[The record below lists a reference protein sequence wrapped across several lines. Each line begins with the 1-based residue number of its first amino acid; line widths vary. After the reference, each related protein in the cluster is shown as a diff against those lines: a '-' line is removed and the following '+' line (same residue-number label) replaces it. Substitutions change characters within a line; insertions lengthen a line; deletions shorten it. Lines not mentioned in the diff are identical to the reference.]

1 MAAGRHVFGLQP
13 KTRASKPCGS
23 LFKTSPKPETA
34 HEKSLAPRVGDVWS
48 SYGVSPGLLQQN
60 QFTQDLQLLIQ
71 IMNSRFQSLATPTN
85 HTKFVDIPLDQEPI
99 KVSGSCLD
107 VLQEVLRAP
116 HRYFLSHS
124 PRTAAKGRANL
135 RKIHLH
141 LEYRKDQKPT
151 GLNNVLSMSA
161 DITCLPLC
169 LPSLARARST
179 CEVKFN

>member
-71 IMNSRFQSLATPTN
+71 IMNYRFQSLATPTN

-99 KVSGSCLD
+99 KVIADS
-107 VLQEVLRAP
+107 VLNSTIHHPQITQSALI
-116 HRYFLSHS
+116 FLL
-124 PRTAAKGRANL
+124 T
-135 RKIHLH
+135 
-141 LEYRKDQKPT
+141 
-151 GLNNVLSMSA
+151 
-161 DITCLPLC
+161 
-169 LPSLARARST
+169 RSRL
-179 CEVKFN
+179 K

>member
-13 KTRASKPCGS
+13 KTGASKPCGS

-99 KVSGSCLD
+99 KVIADS
-107 VLQEVLRAP
+107 VLNSTIHHPQITQSALI
-116 HRYFLSHS
+116 FLL
-124 PRTAAKGRANL
+124 T
-135 RKIHLH
+135 
-141 LEYRKDQKPT
+141 
-151 GLNNVLSMSA
+151 
-161 DITCLPLC
+161 
-169 LPSLARARST
+169 RSRL
-179 CEVKFN
+179 K